1 MMCIMYICAMLLF
14 ATAPYQY
21 LLQELIAILPDAIA
35 GDIHSK
41 QFPDGEVYHCYKSN
55 LHEQQ
60 VVIIGGT
67 IDDASTLELYDLA
80 VGAAQNGASEISLVI
95 PYFGYSTMERMVHGG
110 EVVKAK
116 SRALLFSA
124 IPAVS
129 TNIKVF
135 LFDLHSEGI
144 PYYFGSNIRATH
156 VYCKPLILQAAKQL
170 KHQPIVLASTDA
182 GRAKWVESLANEL
195 GVESAFVYKNRLS
208 GSTTEVT
215 GVNAEV
221 KDKHVLIYD
230 DMIRTGG
237 SLIAAAQAYKSLG
250 AASINVMCTHGLF
263 TNDAIAKIKSSGIVE
278 QIICTNTHP
287 NAVAAGDAVV
297 LLNVAELVK
306 AVLG

>member
-1 MMCIMYICAMLLF
+1 MLLF
-14 ATAPYQY
+14 ATAAYQY
-21 LLQELIAILPDAIA
+21 LLKELLVQMPQATEGQVTCKL
-35 GDIHSK
+35 
-41 QFPDGEVYHCYKSN
+41 FPDGESYHFYTQN
-55 LHEQQ
+55 LHEQN

-67 IDDASTLELYDLA
+67 IDDKSTLELYDLA

-95 PYFGYSTMERMVHGG
+95 PYFGYSTMERMVHQG

-129 TNIKVF
+129 TNIRVF

-144 PYYFGSNIRATH
+144 PYYFGSNIRAQH

-170 KHQPIVLASTDA
+170 NLPNLVLASTDA

-215 GVNAEV
+215 GVNADVEG
-221 KDKHVLIYD
+221 KNVLIYD

-237 SLIAAAQAYKSLG
+237 SLIAAAKTYHNMK

-263 TNDAIAKIKSSGIVE
+263 TNDAITKIKATGIVQ
-278 QIICTNTHP
+278 QIICTNSHP
-287 NAVAAGDAVV
+287 NANAVAQDVM
-297 LLNVAELVK
+297 LLSIASLIK
-306 AVLG
+306 SLLH